1 MVNNVNRSVCRHV
14 FGTALTCTLG
24 PRRRAATHVAPHDL
38 HPLKRAGETLLQ
50 EDPRSPPA
58 TTTQRHAI
66 NRHVHTLLTL
76 AVCPPDFSSL
86 PTNKVHPSR
95 AVGTE
100 THAVEPCRPDPV
112 CVYHHPSTP
121 PHVLG
126 DLCLG
131 RGESFSD
138 RWRYATRTQAR
149 SAKDPRQDGP
159 SVNGGGYC
167 RQEEE
172 QNRVGGNK
180 ATLECLE
187 PPFSSLPSP
196 SSMAKVTAPPPSDA
210 DLLSTLLMTDLQFPF
225 GKTQCDDY
233 RLLYSFPFSM

>member
-1 MVNNVNRSVCRHV
+1 MVNNVNHSVCRHV

-24 PRRRAATHVAPHDL
+24 PRR
-38 HPLKRAGETLLQ
+38 
-50 EDPRSPPA
+50 
-58 TTTQRHAI
+58 
-66 NRHVHTLLTL
+66 
-76 AVCPPDFSSL
+76 
-86 PTNKVHPSR
+86 
-95 AVGTE
+95 
-100 THAVEPCRPDPV
+100 
-112 CVYHHPSTP
+112 
-121 PHVLG
+121 
-126 DLCLG
+126 
-131 RGESFSD
+131 GESFSN
-138 RWRYATRTQAR
+138 RWRYASRTQAR

-159 SVNGGGYC
+159 SVNGGGGYC